1 MAEGYCSCNIIVHFN
16 GLNQYRDLGNVF
28 IVALMLML
36 DVWELLILLQHLV
49 SFITIDLF
57 HLFNY

>member
-36 DVWELLILLQHLV
+36 DVWELLILLL
-49 SFITIDLF
+49 FPLLTIDLF